1 MDNVSMVLIQEV
13 KGHMSVDDQGV
24 NWLSI
29 HHARILFLVLKIKYN
44 VIYLY
49 KFTGW
54 SPNWYSL
61 YLIIQFSISKFANDT
76 LVIHVTDGINM
87 WNIHWERQTTDI

>member
-29 HHARILFLVLKIKYN
+29 HHARILFSCTENKIQCN
-44 VIYLY
+44 L
-49 KFTGW
+49 
-54 SPNWYSL
+54 SL
-61 YLIIQFSISKFANDT
+61 
-76 LVIHVTDGINM
+76 
-87 WNIHWERQTTDI
+87 